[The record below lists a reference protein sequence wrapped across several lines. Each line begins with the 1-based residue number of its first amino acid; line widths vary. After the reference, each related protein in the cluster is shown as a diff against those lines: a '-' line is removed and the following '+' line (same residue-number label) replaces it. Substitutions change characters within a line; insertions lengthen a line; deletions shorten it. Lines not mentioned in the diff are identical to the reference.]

1 MALVEVLEYHD
12 STGKEMVYRFPPQGS
27 ADIKMGA
34 QLIVQENQTCVFFRD
49 GQAMDTFKGGRHTLT
64 TQNLPI
70 VGKLLG
76 AIFEGG
82 SPFRCQAYFTSMKTF
97 TDLKWGTKEPIIFRD
112 EELKMVRLRAFG
124 SYAIKIKDPRVF
136 IGEIVGTKG
145 MVQTK
150 DVENFLRDLIVQR
163 LNDMLGEILK
173 TILDLPMY
181 YNEIASGIK
190 AKVAD
195 VFGKYG
201 IECTEFILG
210 AITPPEEVQK
220 VIDERASMAA
230 IGDMQQ
236 YMQFKT
242 ASSLK
247 DMAKNPGAGGL
258 AGAGMGLG
266 MGMMMPQMMMG
277 AMGQQPM
284 GQQPM
289 NQQQQQPQQ
298 PQQPV
303 QRQQPMVQCAKCN
316 NPVPV
321 GSKFCAGCGNSM
333 APPPANPCPKC
344 QAPVPDGS
352 KFCSG
357 CGHKMDEKRKCS
369 GCEEELA
376 PGSKFCS
383 NCGTKNE

>member
-12 STGKEMVYRFPPQGS
+12 PTGKEMVYRFPPQGS

-34 QLIVQENQTCVFFRD
+34 QLIVQESQNCVFFRD
-49 GQAMDTFKGGRHTLT
+49 GQAMDTFKAGRHTLT
-64 TQNLPI
+64 TQNLPV

-76 AIFEGG
+76 LIFDGG

-112 EELKMVRLRAFG
+112 EELKMVRLRSFG
-124 SYAIKIKDPRVF
+124 SYAVKIRDPRVF

-145 MVQTK
+145 LVSTK

-163 LNDMLGEILK
+163 LNDLLGETLK
-173 TILDLPMY
+173 TILDLPQY

-195 VFGKYG
+195 VFAKYG
-201 IECTEFILG
+201 LECTEFILG

-220 VIDERASMAA
+220 AIDSRASMAVL
-230 IGDMQQ
+230 GDMQQ
-236 YMQFKT
+236 YLQFKT
-242 ASSLK
+242 AESMQ

-266 MGMMMPQMMMG
+266 MGMMMPQMMSG
-277 AMGQQPM
+277 AMGQQHPH
-284 GQQPM
+284 PHSPPPPP
-289 NQQQQQPQQ
+289 PQE
-298 PQQPV
+298 
-303 QRQQPMVQCAKCN
+303 PMVLCPKCN
-316 NPVPV
+316 NAVPQK
-321 GSKFCAGCGNSM
+321 SKFCAGCGNPM
-333 APPPANPCPKC
+333 IAPPAGQISCPEC
-344 QAPVPDGS
+344 QTPVASGA

-357 CGHKMDEKRKCS
+357 CGHKMDEKKKCS
-369 GCEEELA
+369 GCEAELA
-376 PGSKFCS
+376 PGAKFCS
-383 NCGTKNE
+383 ICGTKNE

>member
-12 STGKEMVYRFPPQGS
+12 PTGNEMVYRFPPQGS

-34 QLIVQENQTCVFFRD
+34 QLIVQESQNCVFFRD
-49 GQAMDTFKGGRHTLT
+49 GQAMDTFKAGRHTLT
-64 TQNLPI
+64 TQNLPV

-76 AIFEGG
+76 LIFEGG

-112 EELKMVRLRAFG
+112 EELKMVRLRSFG
-124 SYAIKIKDPRVF
+124 SYAVKIRDPRVF

-145 MVQTK
+145 LVRTK

-163 LNDMLGEILK
+163 LNDLLGETLK
-173 TILDLPMY
+173 TILDLPQY

-195 VFGKYG
+195 VFSKYG
-201 IECTEFILG
+201 LECTEFILG

-220 VIDERASMAA
+220 AIDSRASMAVL
-230 IGDMQQ
+230 GDMQQ

-242 ASSLK
+242 AESMK

-277 AMGQQPM
+277 AMGQQ
-284 GQQPM
+284 QPAP
-289 NQQQQQPQQ
+289 QQQQAPQAQPQQ
-298 PQQPV
+298 P
-303 QRQQPMVQCAKCN
+303 MVLCPKCN
-316 NPVPV
+316 NAVPQ
-321 GSKFCAGCGNSM
+321 GAKFCAGCGNSM
-333 APPPANPCPKC
+333 VAPPAAQVPCPGC
-344 QAPVPDGS
+344 QAPVLADA
-352 KFCSG
+352 KFCCS
-357 CGHKMDEKRKCS
+357 CGHKMDDKKKCS
-369 GCEEELA
+369 GCEAELA
-376 PGSKFCS
+376 PGAKFCS
-383 NCGTKNE
+383 TCGTKNE